1 MEALEP
7 HVHALRCAFNDASS
21 LVAAER
27 ASLRRLLAALDQALH
42 DARDAWREREQDVLD
57 NQTSQFL
64 RDQRLFEEDVDQRRR
79 TDPMLG

>member
-7 HVHALRCAFNDASS
+7 HVHALRCAINDASS